1 MKTAYVITIHSH
13 IDVITNSS
21 TELFVV
27 SDGEIETVTEMLK
40 FMLEQWNLMAAKG
53 LFGEWYIR
61 NERVSLKDGKAIDPK
76 PLKEFDDVF
85 KPVFIM
91 TEKHVRND
99 GWTYQTE
106 ANIGKIIIKS
116 ESDNSIPG
124 EIMEWIES
132 AFSAQRYHLG

>member
-1 MKTAYVITIHSH
+1 
-13 IDVITNSS
+13 
-21 TELFVV
+21 
-27 SDGEIETVTEMLK
+27 
-40 FMLEQWNLMAAKG
+40 
-53 LFGEWYIR
+53 
-61 NERVSLKDGKAIDPK
+61 
-76 PLKEFDDVF
+76 
-85 KPVFIM
+85 M